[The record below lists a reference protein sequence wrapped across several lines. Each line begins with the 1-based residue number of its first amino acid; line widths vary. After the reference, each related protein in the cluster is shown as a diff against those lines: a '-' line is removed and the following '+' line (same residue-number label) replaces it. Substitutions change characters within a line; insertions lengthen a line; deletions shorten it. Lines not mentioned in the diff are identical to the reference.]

1 VDIKKFNNFIDNLNE
16 AFETPVEINW
26 TKSNELDLDGEFYVD
41 QIRYIIECF
50 NWYNDIWSY
59 KFSRIEGDEK
69 VMDLIEDSLRKM
81 RVLSTI
87 REGMKYL
94 IENKNPKGLI
104 INVTD
109 SSRGREYLWGRFA
122 EEVSKNY
129 NYEMSNK
136 KIMGYT
142 SIFLWKD
149 INFNDI
155 TIAFNKMLRV
165 FQSQ

>member
-1 VDIKKFNNFIDNLNE
+1 
-16 AFETPVEINW
+16 
-26 TKSNELDLDGEFYVD
+26 
-41 QIRYIIECF
+41 
-50 NWYNDIWSY
+50 
-59 KFSRIEGDEK
+59 
-69 VMDLIEDSLRKM
+69 
-81 RVLSTI
+81 
-87 REGMKYL
+87 MKYL

-109 SSRGREYLWGRFA
+109 SSRGREYLWSRFA

-149 INFNDI
+149 INFNEPI
-155 TIAFNKMLRV
+155 N
-165 FQSQ
+165 